1 MNSMQELWAHILEN
15 MFEKKPFSET
25 SFNLWI
31 KGMELVEMSDTSV
44 FLKVQNNFIMD
55 FISKNEIYIKLIFD
69 CVTDAL
75 GIETQIVL
83 VSEKSA
89 EPDVETAVQDFIQTG
104 KQESW
109 LFCYPEKLSV
119 EEPPEEQEPAR
130 EELPLKATEGPGA
143 GRQAVYNEKY
153 TFDNFIVGSTN
164 RFAYSASRAVAENP
178 SNAYNPLFI
187 YGPSGLGK
195 THLLFAIT
203 NEILKISPDTN
214 VIYVDGED
222 FVIQFLELMKKN
234 QMHLFR
240 EKYRNVDVLL
250 VDDVHILAGKPATQ
264 EEFFHT
270 FNQLYQQNKQ
280 IILTSDRPPKEIST
294 LEERMKSRFES
305 GLIADIQPPDLEL
318 RIAILKKKCEEA
330 GLVAENDVIEY
341 IAEQIKDNIRQMEG
355 AVKKMKAYSFIT
367 GIPIDMNLAK
377 NIIRDITSGDEPQ
390 SVLVDRI
397 FKVVG
402 EAYGV
407 TNSDILGKKRSKE
420 IVQARH
426 TVIYMLSKVVNLSS
440 KNIANIL
447 EVKDHTTALYA
458 INNIDKKAKTDPELA
473 KTLSDMVKKIR
484 G

>member
-1 MNSMQELWAHILEN
+1 MQELWAHILET
-15 MFEKKPFSET
+15 MFERKPFSET

-31 KGMELVEMSDTSV
+31 KGMELVEMSDTAV

-55 FISKNEIYIKLIFD
+55 FIAKNEMYIKLIFD

-75 GIETQIVL
+75 GFETQIVL
-83 VSEKSA
+83 VSEKTA
-89 EPDVETAVQDFIQTG
+89 EPDVEGAVQDYIQTG
-104 KQESW
+104 RQESW

-119 EEPPEEQEPAR
+119 EETPEEPDEEPKKD
-130 EELPLKATEGPGA
+130 ELPLREPDGPGA

-164 RFAYSASRAVAENP
+164 RFAYSASRAVSENP
-178 SNAYNPLFI
+178 SNSYNPLFI

-203 NEILKISPDTN
+203 NEILKNRPATN
-214 VIYVDGED
+214 VLYVDGED
-222 FVIQFLELMKKN
+222 FVNQFLDLLKKN
-234 QMHLFR
+234 QMNLFR

-250 VDDVHILAGKPATQ
+250 VDDVHILAGKTQTQ

-280 IILTSDRPPKEIST
+280 IILTSDRPPKEINT
-294 LEERMKSRFES
+294 LEERMKSRFEM

-318 RIAILKKKCEEA
+318 RIAILKKKCEEM
-330 GLVAENDVIEY
+330 GLVAENDVLEY

-377 NIIRDITSGDEPQ
+377 NIIKDLTSGDEPQ

-402 EAYGV
+402 EEYGV
-407 TNSDILGKKRSKE
+407 TNADILGKKRNKE

-440 KNIANIL
+440 KSIANIL

-473 KTLSDMVKKIR
+473 KSLSDMVKKIR